1 MQSDSVTRVLLGFIA
16 VCMLLLLAQG
26 AGMMGGTSAGGATS
40 PAEGRFK
47 VMVQGMRGGALLV
60 KTDTV
65 TGMVWRKSL
74 TGDGPWVFVD
84 EESRPTSGP

>member
-1 MQSDSVTRVLLGFIA
+1 
-16 VCMLLLLAQG
+16 
-26 AGMMGGTSAGGATS
+26 
-40 PAEGRFK
+40 
-47 VMVQGMRGGALLV
+47 MVQGMRGGALLV